1 MVAEEEVEV
10 WIVEGEEE
18 MEEVAYI
25 PLIIPVVLVLMIQEM
40 DLELTVNHFKYVIY
54 CIFYKWNTLI

>member
-1 MVAEEEVEV
+1 MVVEEEVEV

-40 DLELTVNHFKYVIY
+40 DLESTVNHFKYVIY
-54 CIFYKWNTLI
+54 CIFYKRNILI